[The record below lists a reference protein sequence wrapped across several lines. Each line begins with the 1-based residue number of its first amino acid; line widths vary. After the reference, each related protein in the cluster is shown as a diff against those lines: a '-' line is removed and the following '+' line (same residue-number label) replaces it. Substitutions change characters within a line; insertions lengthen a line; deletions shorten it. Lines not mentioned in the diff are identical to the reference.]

1 MNISR
6 PGCTRSQ
13 GGCPRVAAGDDHDDD
28 SDDNNDAILQNYGDG
43 DAQLSLALGGL
54 RKAGAVAVK
63 VS

>member
-1 MNISR
+1 MYEK
-6 PGCTRSQ
+6 
-13 GGCPRVAAGDDHDDD
+13 PRWLSPVAAGDDHNDD
-28 SDDNNDAILQNYGDG
+28 SDDYDDAILQNDGDG